1 MLIATIVL
9 IDGKAS
15 LSFKSIE
22 AAKWSHVKPKPF
34 HWGLLHLLLLPYG
47 LYSNHTC
54 WAQWL
59 CKPFYLL
66 IKHLTTGSS

>member
-22 AAKWSHVKPKPF
+22 AAKLSHVKPKPF
-34 HWGLLHLLLLPYG
+34 HWGLLNLLLVPYG
-47 LYSNHTC
+47 L
-54 WAQWL
+54 
-59 CKPFYLL
+59 
-66 IKHLTTGSS
+66 